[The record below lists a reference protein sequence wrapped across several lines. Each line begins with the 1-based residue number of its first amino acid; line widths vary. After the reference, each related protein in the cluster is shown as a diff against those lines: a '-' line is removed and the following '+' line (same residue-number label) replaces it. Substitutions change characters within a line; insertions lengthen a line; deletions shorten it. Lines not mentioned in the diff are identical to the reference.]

1 MRTRKLAAAG
11 AVVDAVH
18 ERVVSEIS
26 GSRRHTESLL
36 FIADATV
43 LVRYRGG
50 FISPTDPDSLQRN
63 EQGFTV

>member
-43 LVRYRGG
+43 LVRYAG